1 MKLDDIN
8 LTKKKKSKKGI
19 IIGTSTIAVLTLTG
33 ICGWNLIKDVDG
45 DSMKIAQSLVSG
57 PVLQRAF
64 SDSEGKDDEG
74 GLPVKPDIVP
84 DRVLQ
89 LEDYLSALGFGYSKM
104 TGLSGYGDIDSN
116 YEFQSEKDG
125 TDGFI
130 YLDSLYCLYKGI
142 DSNADKPKYAKEPD
156 EKPEIQFKVET
167 EEVPGAGVI
176 YIVTAYYWQYGT
188 QNAIYSKP
196 VNNII
201 SLDDAKKEA
210 VESIKEDFDKEVE
223 KYEKAKKEYDEW
235 AKYRKERND
244 WIVQMSEAG
253 FFDKKEPGK
262 EYSQYTQFW
271 AGIAQK
277 ALGKD
282 AIGSDVGD
290 FSGESINNLVDL
302 LYAQLFDVDGELIE
316 NAPNNLLQDILHWQ
330 NDGSIEEDAPML
342 NPANPEGSQSVV
354 NPDMSGGEIP
364 GITGG
369 GGSGGGS
376 GGGGGETGGGSG
388 GGGETDG
395 GDTSEESKLEAKSVT
410 IMSPRTNVYK
420 AGQEI
425 KLKVTFNE
433 EVFGTDKKVAITKDN
448 APKFYISFIEEIPKG
463 ETETSNIQNKQAT
476 FESVSGKN
484 IVYTYKIADGDNG
497 RLSLGTGN
505 NLIGTVYDSKGRKVE
520 LTKVGLMNETP
531 VVVADNKSPFVTSI
545 ESISPEKTYNTGE
558 KIEIKVIFNE
568 KVYSNESKV
577 TLLLKTVPILNISF
591 GDGEIKNP
599 EIKTINNVE
608 NYLIYTYTIQAED
621 RGTLKIDPLKAF
633 DGTKNIYDIVGNGT
647 VLVAG
652 VPLTGNAIS
661 ANADLATITLNKT
674 DLTLDLKDKQEETLT
689 ATTKPEGLEITWSV
703 ADDKVATVD
712 SKTGKVTAVAVGETT
727 ITAKASDGTTATCKV
742 TVKDTTK
749 GETKITL
756 NKTTLELDLSG
767 TKEEQLKAT
776 VKPEELAVTWASSN
790 IKIAKVD
797 SKTGK
802 VTAVGEGTATIT
814 AKALDGT
821 TATCKVTVK
830 NSKPQDIEPTAVEF
844 VTVNPTIAM
853 NRTETLKMEARVIP
867 SNSNKNTGL
876 TFESS
881 DEKIATIDE
890 KGNVTIKGV
899 GTTVIS
905 VTTENGKSAYT
916 NLTVTEIK
924 DNKKVLG
931 DATEDGKIDSSDLL
945 AILRH
950 IAVTS
955 SSETKAKHQDWLIEG
970 DTYVTADIDGNGRV
984 DITDALGIQRHI
996 AYDKSETVKQKHP
1009 DWQIKSNWT
1018 N

>member
-1 MKLDDIN
+1 MKLDKIN
-8 LTKKKKSKKGI
+8 LNEKKKSKKGI
-19 IIGTSTIAVLTLTG
+19 IIGTSTVAIVTFCG
-33 ICGWNLIKDVDG
+33 ICGWNLLKNVDG
-45 DSMKIAQSLVSG
+45 DTMKIAQSLVSG

-64 SDSEGKDDEG
+64 SDSEEKDDEG

-125 TDGFI
+125 SDGFI

-142 DSNADKPKYAKEPD
+142 DSNADKPKYAKEPY

-176 YIVTAYYWQYGT
+176 YIVRAYYWQYGT

-244 WIVQMSEAG
+244 WIVKMSEAG

-302 LYAQLFDVDGELIE
+302 LYAQLFDSDGELIE
-316 NAPNNLLQDILHWQ
+316 NAPSHLLLDILHWQ
-330 NDGSIEEDAPML
+330 NDGSIAEEAPML
-342 NPANPEGSQSVV
+342 NPSNPDGSQTVV

-364 GITGG
+364 GIT
-369 GGSGGGS
+369 
-376 GGGGGETGGGSG
+376 G

-520 LTKVGLMNETP
+520 LTKVELMNETP
-531 VVVADNKSPFVTSI
+531 VVVADTRSPSVKTI
-545 ESISPEKTYNTGE
+545 ESISTEKSYKTGE
-558 KIEIKVIFNE
+558 RIEIKVTFDE
-568 KVYSNESKV
+568 KVYANDSKV
-577 TLLLKTVPILNISF
+577 TLLLKTVPNLNISF
-591 GDGEIKNP
+591 GEGKVKNP

-621 RGTLKIDPLKAF
+621 RGALKVDPTKAF
-633 DGTKNIYDIVGNGT
+633 DGTKNIYDGVGNGT

-652 VPLTGNAIS
+652 VPLTGNAVS

-674 DLTLDLKDKQEETLT
+674 ELTLDLKDKKEETLT
-689 ATTKPEGLEITWSV
+689 ATTKPEGLGITWST
-703 ADDKVATVD
+703 ADDKIATVD

-727 ITAKASDGTTATCKV
+727 VTAKVPDGTTATCKV

-767 TKEEQLKAT
+767 TKEEQLTAT
-776 VKPEELAVTWASSN
+776 VKPEGLAVTWTSSN
-790 IKIAKVD
+790 IKIVKVD

-830 NSKPQDIEPTAVEF
+830 DSKPQDIEPTAVEF

-881 DEKIATIDE
+881 DEKVATIDE

-916 NLTVTEIK
+916 NLTVTELK
-924 DNKKVLG
+924 DNTKVLG

-950 IAVTS
+950 IAATS
-955 SSETKAKHQDWLIEG
+955 SNDTKEKHQDWLIEG
-970 DTYVTADIDGNGRV
+970 DVYINADIDGNGRI
-984 DITDALGIQRHI
+984 DITDALKIQRHI
-996 AYDKSETVKQKHP
+996 AYDKSETVKEKHP
-1009 DWQIKSNWT
+1009 DWQIKADWT